1 MLAPDARVVMVSGAT
16 GGIGR
21 ALAERLRADGFRLSL
36 GARRPEQLDD
46 LVASWAAAGPTGTGT
61 GTGVLCHRFDAH
73 DPASA
78 EAWVA
83 ATAEQFGGIDALV
96 NNAGVLA
103 PFAVDAFD
111 EESLD
116 TMWAVNVKAPARLTA
131 LAWPH
136 LCRSGH
142 GRVVN
147 LASLSAK
154 RVRNG
159 FAPGYAMTKHALLA
173 LTHATRQAG
182 WDQGVRAVALCPSF
196 VDTTMIAGVDPGP
209 EPIVQPSDVAD
220 LVSMALC
227 LPDHLSV
234 PEIVV
239 NCRREDLF

>member
-1 MLAPDARVVMVSGAT
+1 MVSGAT

>member
-1 MLAPDARVVMVSGAT
+1 MVSGA
-16 GGIGR
+16 GRGIGR
-21 ALAERLRADGFRLSL
+21 AVAERLHADGFRLSL
-36 GARRPEQLDD
+36 GARHPEQLED
-46 LVASWAAAGPTGTGT
+46 LVASWSPAGATRGPDGTEPAA
-61 GTGVLCHRFDAH
+61 VLCHRFDAA
-73 DPASA
+73 DPASS
-78 EAWVA
+78 EDWVA
-83 ATAEQFGGIDALV
+83 ATAERFGGIDALV

-111 EESLD
+111 EEALD
-116 TMWAVNVKAPARLTA
+116 TMWDVNVKAPARLTS

-182 WDQGVRAVALCPSF
+182 WDHGVRAVALCPSF
-196 VDTTMIAGVDPGP
+196 VDTAMIAGVDPGP
-209 EPIVQPSDVAD
+209 EPIVQPADVAE

>member
-1 MLAPDARVVMVSGAT
+1 MLAADDRVVMVSGAAR
-16 GGIGR
+16 GIGR
-21 ALAERLRADGFRLSL
+21 AVAERLRADGFRLSL
-36 GARRPEQLDD
+36 GARRPEQLAG
-46 LVASWAAAGPTGTGT
+46 LTPSWPHGT
-61 GTGVLCHRFDAH
+61 VLHHHFDAH

-78 EAWVA
+78 EAWVT
-83 ATAEQFGGIDALV
+83 ATAEHFGGIDALV

-116 TMWAVNVKAPARLTA
+116 TMWAVNVKAPARLTS

-182 WDQGVRAVALCPSF
+182 WDHGVRAVALCPSF
-196 VDTTMIAGVDPGP
+196 VDTTMIADVDPGP
-209 EPIVQPSDVAD
+209 EPIVQPADVAE

>member
-1 MLAPDARVVMVSGAT
+1 MVSGAAR
-16 GGIGR
+16 GIGR
-21 ALAERLRADGFRLSL
+21 AVAERLWADGFRLSL
-36 GARRPEQLDD
+36 GARRPDQLAD
-46 LVASWAAAGPTGTGT
+46 LVASWSHAGPGPGPDA
-61 GTGVLCHRFDAH
+61 GEPAVLCHGFDAT
-73 DPASA
+73 DPTSS

-83 ATAEQFGGIDALV
+83 ATAERFGGIDALV

-111 EESLD
+111 EEALD
-116 TMWAVNVKAPARLTA
+116 TMWAVNVKAPARLTS

-182 WDQGVRAVALCPSF
+182 WDHGVRAVALCPSF
-196 VDTTMIAGVDPGP
+196 VDTAMIAGVDAGP
-209 EPIVQPSDVAD
+209 EPIVQPADVAE
-220 LVSMALC
+220 LVSMVLC

>member
-1 MLAPDARVVMVSGAT
+1 MVSGAT

-21 ALAERLRADGFRLSL
+21 ALAERLLADGFRLSL
-36 GARRPEQLDD
+36 GARRPEHLDD
-46 LVASWAAAGPTGTGT
+46 LVASWADRTDQ
-61 GTGVLCHRFDAH
+61 GVLCHRFDTA
-73 DPASA
+73 DPATFES
-78 EAWVA
+78 WVA
-83 ATAEQFGGIDALV
+83 ATAEHFGGIDALV

-111 EESLD
+111 EEALD
-116 TMWAVNVKAPARLTA
+116 TMWAVNVKAPARLTS

-136 LCRSGH
+136 LCRSSH

-182 WDQGVRAVALCPSF
+182 WDHGVRAVALCPSF
-196 VDTTMIAGVDPGP
+196 VDTTMIAEVDPGP
-209 EPIVQPSDVAD
+209 EPIVQPTDVAE